1 MSRAIRRQRSE
12 IAAFVVA
19 PQVEAHVR
27 IRIGAEILVVVIDR
41 VAVGRAR
48 LLGAADGLIVLR
60 LIHLLRRHAAL
71 GGLRQRRRS
80 HDGGKGRRDNKRL
93 HHWSPKC
100 CVTHSTAAT
109 WGVARSGCNAQ
120 YFEAEVTG
128 PRGKRPDFV
137 RAYFEIPDATL
148 R

>member
-1 MSRAIRRQRSE
+1 MRRRRSE

-27 IRIGAEILVVVIDR
+27 VGVGAEILVVVVDR

-60 LIHLLRRHAAL
+60 RIHLLRRAAL
-71 GGLRQRRRS
+71 GSLSQRRRS
-80 HDGGKGRRDNKRL
+80 HDGSKGRRDNKRL

-100 CVTHSTAAT
+100 CLTHSTAVT

-120 YFEAEVTG
+120 YFEAKVTG
-128 PRGKRPDFV
+128 LRGKRPDFV
-137 RAYFEIPDATL
+137 EACSEIPDATL